1 MQTNVK
7 QILRAKRKNIKRS
20 FVNKW
25 NYLVVF
31 LLWQVQII
39 CFLNIQTNNWFF
51 GSILR
56 SIFFSFKTIV
66 LVSQSGEKFHS
77 NQYVVHAKSLHLYKI
92 SPQSTG
98 TQGSKPVTL
107 QLAARHWWEF
117 VSSCQVINY
126 KSKPSSIALKPMHTI
141 FSFIRMF

>member
-1 MQTNVK
+1 M
-7 QILRAKRKNIKRS
+7 ILRFNIK
-20 FVNKW
+20 VH
-25 NYLVVF
+25 
-31 LLWQVQII
+31 
-39 CFLNIQTNNWFF
+39 
-51 GSILR
+51 
-56 SIFFSFKTIV
+56 FFSFKTIV
-66 LVSQSGEKFHS
+66 LVSQSGERFHP

-126 KSKPSSIALKPMHTI
+126 KSKPSTIPMIDQCIPYSVLLGCFKNYQITRHIATNTLTHSHTHTHT
-141 FSFIRMF
+141 FTYSRSNS